1 MWNSRSSL
9 PTVLWADY
17 CWNSDFSNASTLGHC
32 QWQRFSLRNLNDIN
46 GFCFIFIKWTVPRVL
61 KRTYHW
67 IFWLGLHQSKAINHY
82 HNRDMVS
89 ICDHVDDFVVLSHLM
104 PKIMSQLSNRLR
116 SYVELYSFLK
126 LNETKHSEWDHWIKK
141 WVEWKEEKVNKE
153 KITKQKVLKLSARTF
168 LCQNPVNLS
177 INYVLLIY
185 EKSHG
190 IRTYS
195 VAYTDIAVIEG
206 ESMVECMP
214 KSQNEHSNT

>member
-1 MWNSRSSL
+1 MKFTQL
-9 PTVLWADY
+9 T
-17 CWNSDFSNASTLGHC
+17 SDGIMGRLLLKFGLFKCIDTRPLSMAK
-32 QWQRFSLRNLNDIN
+32 
-46 GFCFIFIKWTVPRVL
+46 IFIEKPKWYQWFL
-61 KRTYHW
+61 FHICEMNCFERTYHW